1 MRFAAGILLVS
12 AAAGCT
18 VVDSPQQ
25 RYERWLAQGHGASVR
40 DYENHLRAHHVDG
53 VVPMPQLLRIGRHWR
68 RCRATEF
75 AVPPRD
81 AWSGIVPT
89 LVLVRELKGAGL
101 LREARVASA
110 WRSPDINHCE
120 GGSARSR
127 HLHNNA
133 LDFDVALDEG
143 DRRRL
148 CEFWRRSG
156 ADAKFGLG
164 FYRPTKIHV
173 DTSGFRTWGPSYR
186 RASSLC
192 LDPLTDS
199 AAR

>member
-1 MRFAAGILLVS
+1 MRFAAGILLLF
-12 AAAGCT
+12 AAAGCA
-18 VVDSPQQ
+18 VPDSPQQ
-25 RYERWLAQGHGASVR
+25 RYERWLAQGHGAIVR
-40 DYENHLRAHHVDG
+40 DYENHLRAHRVDG
-53 VVPMPQLLRIGRHWR
+53 VVPMPQLLRSGRYWR
-68 RCRATEF
+68 RCHSTEF

-81 AWSGIVPT
+81 AWPGIVPT
-89 LVLVRELKGAGL
+89 LALVRELKDAGL

-110 WRSPDINHCE
+110 WRNPGFNGCE

-143 DRRRL
+143 ARRRL
-148 CEFWRRSG
+148 CGRSG

-192 LDPLTDS
+192 LHLATDI
-199 AAR
+199 AVR